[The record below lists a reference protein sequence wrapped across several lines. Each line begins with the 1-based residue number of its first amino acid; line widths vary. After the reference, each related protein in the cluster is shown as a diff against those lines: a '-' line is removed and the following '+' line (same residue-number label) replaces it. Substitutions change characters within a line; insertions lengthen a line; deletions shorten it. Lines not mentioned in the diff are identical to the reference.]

1 MDRVYRYLGETAA
14 TWRKLPQSGEN
25 GRLRR
30 GLTLGRNP
38 VARPRGAKSEDDMLR
53 EAFGERLK
61 QAMRAKDARTL
72 SSVRMILAALK
83 DRDIAAR
90 GTGNTE
96 GIDEADI
103 LRLLQGMIKQRR
115 ESIAL
120 YRQGNRPE
128 LAEQE
133 EQEIAVI
140 ESFLPKQMSDD
151 EIAAAAR
158 DAIAAT
164 GAAGV
169 KDMGK
174 VMGVLRERHAGVI
187 DMALAGAVVKQ
198 LLGS

>member
-1 MDRVYRYLGETAA
+1 
-14 TWRKLPQSGEN
+14 
-25 GRLRR
+25 
-30 GLTLGRNP
+30 
-38 VARPRGAKSEDDMLR
+38 MLR
-53 EAFGERLK
+53 EAFTERLK

-90 GTGNTE
+90 GTGNAA
-96 GIDEADI
+96 GIPDAEI

-115 ESIAL
+115 EAIAL

-140 ESFLPKQMSDD
+140 ESFLPKQMSD
-151 EIAAAAR
+151 EETAAAVKE
-158 DAIAAT
+158 AIAET

-169 KDMGK
+169 KDTGK
-174 VMGVLRERHAGVI
+174 VMSVLRERHAGVI
-187 DMALAGAVVKQ
+187 DMARAGAVVKQ
-198 LLGS
+198 LLG